1 MGDSETVT
9 DALLEAPLLIGG
21 RREAPGEW
29 FDSENPADEQ
39 VIGRAAL
46 AGPADVARA
55 VDAADAAR
63 RAWAATGA
71 RGRADVL
78 RSFAEAVVA
87 RSETLLA
94 VEVADTGNTT
104 ARMARDVV
112 MGVDLLTYYA
122 GLALE
127 LKGETVPSTP
137 QNLHLT
143 VREPFG
149 VVGRIVP
156 FNHPVYFALSRI
168 AAPLVAGN
176 TVVLKAPEQCP
187 LSAGILADAA
197 IECLP
202 PGVLNIVNGPGHVTG
217 DALVRDPR
225 VRRIGFTGSV
235 PTGQAIQRSAAESG
249 IKSVSLELGGKN
261 PMILCPDVDVDVA
274 VEAAISGMNFSWQGQ
289 SCGST
294 SRLLVHDSLYDEV
307 LAGVAARARGLRV
320 GDPQDPATEMGPLN
334 SRVHYE
340 RVLGHIAEAREDGAV
355 FHAGGARPR
364 GARFERGYWL
374 EPTVVAVEPHMRLA
388 QREVFGPVLSV
399 LRWSTLDE
407 VVAIANATEYGL
419 TASIWTHDLDVAL
432 HLAREVHAGYV
443 WVNGSSTHFPGMPF
457 GGVKSSGIGRDESR
471 EELESYTEVKSINV
485 LLSSPRL
492 PTP

>member
-1 MGDSETVT
+1 
-9 DALLEAPLLIGG
+9 
-21 RREAPGEW
+21 
-29 FDSENPADEQ
+29 
-39 VIGRAAL
+39 
-46 AGPADVARA
+46 
-55 VDAADAAR
+55 
-63 RAWAATGA
+63 
-71 RGRADVL
+71 
-78 RSFAEAVVA
+78 
-87 RSETLLA
+87 
-94 VEVADTGNTT
+94 
-104 ARMARDVV
+104 
-112 MGVDLLTYYA
+112 
-122 GLALE
+122 
-127 LKGETVPSTP
+127 
-137 QNLHLT
+137 
-143 VREPFG
+143 
-149 VVGRIVP
+149 
-156 FNHPVYFALSRI
+156 
-168 AAPLVAGN
+168 
-176 TVVLKAPEQCP
+176 
-187 LSAGILADAA
+187 
-197 IECLP
+197 
-202 PGVLNIVNGPGHVTG
+202 
-217 DALVRDPR
+217 
-225 VRRIGFTGSV
+225 
-235 PTGQAIQRSAAESG
+235 
-249 IKSVSLELGGKN
+249 
-261 PMILCPDVDVDVA
+261 
-274 VEAAISGMNFSWQGQ
+274 
-289 SCGST
+289 
-294 SRLLVHDSLYDEV
+294 VHDSLYDEV